1 MEIGDYLRVIRRRL
15 WILVLV
21 PVLAAGV
28 VAAVLWQQPPKY
40 RAVATVAAPALVGG
54 SAENQYSGPVGVR
67 VFVSNFAAALT
78 APQVVS
84 KVAEQTQAPVQ
95 GIRENLSAQPIL
107 ESSLIE
113 VSYTDTDRA
122 RAAAVARAA
131 SRETIRFLFQSQ
143 VDLARRSVNTAEKG
157 VSDVKKKLVAFIAKN
172 GTVNPEQRY
181 ELLEQTIPSLRQ
193 KQLEAE
199 AVGSTT
205 VASRLGEE
213 IRDRKAERSR
223 LAPLVTSYRDL
234 MKQQEDA
241 EARRN

>member
-28 VAAVLWQQPPKY
+28 VGAVLLRQPPKY

-54 SAENQYSGPVGVR
+54 AADNQYSGAGGVR
-67 VFVSNFAAALT
+67 VFVANFSAALT

-84 KVAEQTQAPVQ
+84 KVAEETRVSEQS
-95 GIRENLSAQPIL
+95 IRDNLSATPIQ

-113 VSYTDTDRA
+113 VTYVGSDRA
-122 RAAAVARAA
+122 GSATVAQAA

-157 VSDVKKKLVAFIAKN
+157 VSDARTQAP
-172 GTVNPEQRY
+172 GG
-181 ELLEQTIPSLRQ
+181 LRW
-193 KQLEAE
+193 E
-199 AVGSTT
+199 G
-205 VASRLGEE
+205 RWY
-213 IRDRKAERSR
+213 
-223 LAPLVTSYRDL
+223 P
-234 MKQQEDA
+234 
-241 EARRN
+241 

>member
-84 KVAEQTQAPVQ
+84 KVAEQTQTSEQ
-95 GIRENLSAQPIL
+95 SIRDNLTAQPIL

-113 VSYTDTDRA
+113 VTYVDPQRDRSA
-122 RAAAVARAA
+122 EVARAA
-131 SRETIRFLFQSQ
+131 SRETIKFLFQSQ
-143 VDLARRSVNTAEKG
+143 VDLARRSVNTADQAGPAG
-157 VSDVKKKLVAFIAKN
+157 V
-172 GTVNPEQRY
+172 
-181 ELLEQTIPSLRQ
+181 LLP
-193 KQLEAE
+193 
-199 AVGSTT
+199 
-205 VASRLGEE
+205 
-213 IRDRKAERSR
+213 
-223 LAPLVTSYRDL
+223 
-234 MKQQEDA
+234 
-241 EARRN
+241 